1 MKKIFLILL
10 TAVIVCLQGCSGKRT
25 QRAGTLLTITDKDG
39 YTIVEIADPW
49 HSEQM
54 LHRYVLVPK
63 GRPLPQSLPEATV
76 IRTPLENVLVFSD
89 IYSRPIAEL
98 GDAGSIKSV
107 VDAQYFKTEAVVA
120 GLNNGTI
127 VDCGQSTS
135 PSVEKIISAKPEAII
150 LSPMENAGYGALE
163 RMNIP
168 LIEMADYMESNPLQR
183 AAWIEFLGLL
193 YGKRD
198 EAVAVY
204 NKVKDEYTN
213 LKAIAA
219 KAKKKPMVVSE
230 YVINGV
236 WYVPGGKSYKASLFA
251 DAGALYPWADN
262 DKTGSLPL
270 DFSLVISKA
279 QAADFWLVNV
289 YGFELTKERML
300 GLYPHNNQMKA
311 FDTGGVYYV
320 NSATTGIFEETAFH
334 PERLLREYVK
344 IFHPELLPDYSL
356 RYYKQMK

>member
-89 IYSRPIAEL
+89 VYSRPIAEL

-120 GLNNGTI
+120 GLNNAVQGEHYQDSQAVSDSI
-127 VDCGQSTS
+127 
-135 PSVEKIISAKPEAII
+135 AH
-150 LSPMENAGYGALE
+150 LENDFCTELYGCRVMLLDE
-163 RMNIP
+163 QRMNIP